1 MKRIFTLSLLLSL
14 ISTSSFAITAKKI
27 IQNQILKSIDS
38 NSQKRS
44 GGMDGGGSGSLM
56 RPEAGA
62 AWYYQDKK
70 EGYISVCIKKSV
82 KFKATTKNI
91 ELSIIKSFN
100 KWDKYITE
108 KVSYIEENDDG
119 TIDIDPKS
127 IRILTKVKFEDCT
140 ANTNLTFY
148 FGIQDKLVKE
158 TLEGRDHLKGFAFR
172 KLNDVDPKKAYSKGF
187 VWIFDPQDTIDTSDD
202 HNYNWSNTQILEAM
216 LTHEIGHIMGNGHLN
231 NTIMQED
238 LEWVFRWSQFQIDS
252 NTTPGSREMI
262 LNSRKYLKQIDHE
275 QTLLSK
281 VDLFADRIEGKM
293 GFADSQK
300 LKESF
305 SNFMNREPIGE
316 VKVSLSP
323 GNQVDHL
330 LQYNVSDD
338 IGSKTFYIEKMNTD
352 TVTADFN
359 NMHWNLFKRHRI
371 IKHTNGSSHTTKR
384 EGRITASMN
393 AKFIFRNRSP
403 LYVMLSLNGGEVQYS
418 DPNDPDDINK
428 EYSRSDVSLHYLDS
442 NLKSKIMFV
451 DVVGKHDFSNAKK

>member
-1 MKRIFTLSLLLSL
+1 MKRIFTLGLLLSL
-14 ISTSSFAITAKKI
+14 ISTSAFAITTKKI
-27 IQNQILKSIDS
+27 IQNQILKSMDS

-70 EGYISVCIKKSV
+70 EGYISVCIKKSA
-82 KFKATTKNI
+82 KFKATKKSI
-91 ELSIIKSFN
+91 EQSIVNSFN

-108 KVSYIEENDDG
+108 KVSYVEENDDG
-119 TIDIDPKS
+119 TIDVDPKS
-127 IRILTKVKFEDCT
+127 IRILTKIKFGDCT

-187 VWIFDPQDTIDTSDD
+187 VWVFDPQDTIDTSDD

-238 LEWVFRWSQFQIDS
+238 LEWVFKWSQFQIDS
-252 NTTPGSREMI
+252 NTSVGVKEMI

-275 QTLLSK
+275 QNLLSK
-281 VDLFADRIEGKM
+281 QDLFADRLEGKM
-293 GFADSQK
+293 GFSRT
-300 LKESF
+300 KELVENFSSF
-305 SNFMNREPIGE
+305 MSREPVGE
-316 VKVSLSP
+316 VKVNLSP
-323 GNQVDHL
+323 GNQTDHL
-330 LQYNVSDD
+330 LKYTILDD
-338 IGSKTFYIEKMNTD
+338 IGSKTFYIESMITD
-352 TVTADFN
+352 TVTIDFDN
-359 NMHWNLFKRHRI
+359 VFWNLFKRHRV
-371 IKHTNGSSHTTKR
+371 IKHATGSSHTTKR
-384 EGRITASMN
+384 EGRLSASMN
-393 AKFIFRNRSP
+393 AKFTFRNRSP

-418 DPNDPDDINK
+418 DSKDPDNINK
-428 EYSRSDVSLHYLDS
+428 KYSRSDISLHYLNKS
-442 NLKSKIMFV
+442 LKSQIMFV
-451 DVVGKHDFSNAKK
+451 DVLGTHDFDIDNK